1 MAYESIASSGVF
13 EALGMT
19 LVRGRLFDE
28 RDTEEALPAVVVNQ
42 AMAEKYF
49 PGVDPI
55 GLRLRTGEKPSDA
68 PWATIVGVVSDA
80 RNRGLD
86 QDPAPE
92 LFRPYRQAAW
102 INQMHLVARTEV
114 DPSSLAPAVRERLRA
129 LDPGL
134 SAYSVQTLEERLET
148 VIFTRRFASMAMA
161 VLALLSLA
169 LAAMG
174 LYGVIAFWVGER
186 RRELGLRIALGADAG
201 TLVRHV
207 LAEASKPVAVGIVL
221 GLAGAFAL
229 SRFLSGMLFQ
239 VAPHDPTA
247 MAATV
252 LLITAAAFAA
262 VLVPARRAS
271 RVDPV
276 VSLR

>member
-1 MAYESIASSGVF
+1 
-13 EALGMT
+13 
-19 LVRGRLFDE
+19 
-28 RDTEEALPAVVVNQ
+28 
-42 AMAEKYF
+42 
-49 PGVDPI
+49 
-55 GLRLRTGEKPSDA
+55 
-68 PWATIVGVVSDA
+68 VGVVSDA

-92 LFRPYRQAAW
+92 LFRPYRQSAW
-102 INQMHLVARTEV
+102 INQMHLVARTEG
-114 DPSSLAPAVRERLRA
+114 DPSLLVPAVREGLRA

-148 VIFTRRFASMAMA
+148 VVFTRRFASLAMA
-161 VLALLSLA
+161 ALALLSLA

-239 VAPHDPTA
+239 VVPHDPA
-247 MAATV
+247 SMGATV

-262 VLVPARRAS
+262 ALVPARRAS
-271 RVDPV
+271 RVDPL